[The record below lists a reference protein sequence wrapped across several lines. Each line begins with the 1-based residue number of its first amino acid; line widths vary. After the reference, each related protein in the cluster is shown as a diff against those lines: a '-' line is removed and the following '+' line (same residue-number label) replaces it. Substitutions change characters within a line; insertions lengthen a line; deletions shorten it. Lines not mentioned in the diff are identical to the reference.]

1 MGVHFAEPNW
11 AHGLW
16 VVLALVALLWWLDSR
31 RRAAIEQFM
40 SQIMLGRLM
49 RCVSPARRRTSL
61 VMWGL
66 ACVCLIVALM
76 RPQGPPTFAAVQ
88 RTGAQI
94 MVCLDVSKS
103 MMAEDTAPNRL
114 ERAKAELTDLLSYLQ
129 GDQVGLIAF
138 AGRATLL
145 CPLTTDFG
153 FFKLVLDGASPSSVG
168 RGGTRLEEPIR
179 RAVEGFRTE
188 VTASQVILLLT
199 DGEDLDSYPLKAAEE
214 AAQRGIR
221 ILAVGFG
228 DEAGSEVHVTDPRTG
243 VKSVVKDAEGRPVRS
258 RLDGETLRQMALAT
272 DGVYIPAGTG
282 ALDLESIYRAHIA
295 RLTRSTLDSRDFSV
309 RPDWYPWALLAGL
322 FFLFFSLALIAGPGA
337 VDERNRSTTSGA
349 ARAALLIG
357 VIAGACWSSSGQC
370 ADPDSKSKS
379 PLPASS
385 ASPKEKESASRKDPR
400 QLYNEALAS
409 LTSQPDRAEQLLAES
424 RRNSRTDAEVRFRA
438 TYNLGWIEV
447 NRADAKLKGEPQ
459 QALDHLRAAANW
471 FSDAV
476 RLRPDSDDARHNLE
490 VVLRRADQL
499 ADSLRKKDPRDLT
512 TRIDAAMEAQRGLL
526 NSATGVVEELVR
538 NSDPNAAA
546 RYRSEFRGLSVQQR
560 TILSDVQTIGK
571 SGREEMD
578 SLASKK
584 AEAQQPQEALRAAQL
599 KTALDHLGQSEQRMN
614 QTRSQ
619 LRQQQGERA
628 FRRGS
633 AALDELKRARDQF
646 REPPEL
652 LDVLIADVTQ
662 LAALTD
668 GLGASR
674 RIKPTEKPTPPPVWL
689 TREFLDESQQS
700 VAERTRELAERIAA
714 ISSKSPAR
722 PAGPLPPDKQVQET
736 RTEQM
741 VRTAR
746 DASPFL
752 NKAAEAC
759 EDARAEL
766 AADRLDTALAKQT
779 AAIIALRE
787 AQERFLD
794 LRGLI
799 ERIYA
804 DQLLSRGLIDAPP
817 AEKESQ
823 AQLPEA
829 IGQVQKKNLGRC
841 ARLDQLLDD
850 EVAAARA
857 KPVPQSPAG
866 QPKPEDT
873 EMRRLTTAK
882 QLLAATRTE
891 LDAVVKSLSKPA
903 EPKPAA
909 EPPAKP
915 ETAKP
920 ETPKPELTKPELTK
934 PETPKPEITKP
945 EDIKPETANVK
956 DASKAPLFSDET
968 RAHVGRCV
976 ELLEDLRRLFFSIV
990 EHLRETA
997 ERQTQLNDD
1006 TIKSSALTG
1015 ANEAKQAA
1023 GPLASRQQSLQNT
1036 TAAIADA
1043 LKKQAAPPAQ
1053 SQPGKTKEQEQM
1065 LAKAAQTL
1073 SQASELVTAGSEA
1086 MKKSAAEL
1094 QKSEVGWKEARES
1107 QKTALAKLNE
1117 ALALLTPPQ
1126 DQPPPENQ
1134 PDSEQKKDQQKDQKD
1149 QQKDQKQQQ
1158 SAGSDVAKL
1167 LQSVREREAQRKK
1180 DKSRQSSEQEPVD
1193 KDW

>member
-1 MGVHFAEPNW
+1 VKGGKKDMGVHFAEPNW

-16 VVLALVALLWWLDSR
+16 GVLALVSLLWWLDSR

-40 SQIMLGRLM
+40 SRVMLGRLM
-49 RCVSPARRRTSL
+49 RGVSPARRRTSL
-61 VMWGL
+61 ILWGL
-66 ACVCLIVALM
+66 ACSCLIIALM
-76 RPQGPPTFAAVQ
+76 RPQGPPAFAAVQ

-103 MMAEDTAPNRL
+103 MLAEDTAPNRL
-114 ERAKAELTDLLSYLQ
+114 ERAKAELTDLLAYLQ

-153 FFKLVLDGASPSSVG
+153 FFKLVLDGANPSSVG

-214 AAQRGIR
+214 AAQRGVR

-228 DEAGSEVHVTDPRTG
+228 DEAGSEVRVTDPRTG
-243 VKSVVKDAEGRPVRS
+243 VKSVVKDAEGKPVRS

-309 RPDWYPWALLAGL
+309 RPDWYPWALLAGF
-322 FFLFFSLALIAGPGA
+322 FFLFCSLAMVAGSGT
-337 VDERNRSTTSGA
+337 VEDRNRNTASRAT
-349 ARAALLIG
+349 RAAVLVSML
-357 VIAGACWSSSGQC
+357 AACCWSSVGQG
-370 ADPDSKSKS
+370 ADADNKKKS
-379 PLPASS
+379 PPPS
-385 ASPKEKESASRKDPR
+385 ASPGEKESASGKDPR

-409 LTSQPDRAEQLLAES
+409 LATQPDRAEQLLTES
-424 RRNSRTDAEVRFRA
+424 RRNSGTDAEVRYRA

-447 NRADAKLKGEPQ
+447 SRADAKLKAEPQ

-476 RLRPDSDDARHNLE
+476 RLRSDSGDARHNLE
-490 VVLRRADQL
+490 VVLRRAEQL
-499 ADSLRKKDPRDLT
+499 ADSLRKKDPRDLN

-526 NSATGVVEELVR
+526 NSATGFVEELVR
-538 NSDPNAAA
+538 NTDPNAAA

-560 TILSDVQTIGK
+560 TVLSDVQAISK
-571 SGREEMD
+571 SAREEVD
-578 SLASKK
+578 SLAAKK
-584 AEAQQPQEALRAAQL
+584 ADTQQPQEALRAAQL
-599 KTALDHLGQSEQRMN
+599 KIALDHLGQSEQRMN

-646 REPPEL
+646 RDPPEL

-662 LAALTD
+662 LAALTE

-674 RIKPTEKPTPPPVWL
+674 RIKPTEKPAPPPIWL
-689 TREFLDESQQS
+689 TREFLEDSQQS
-700 VAERTRELAERIAA
+700 VAERTRELADRMAA
-714 ISSKSPAR
+714 ILSSSPSR
-722 PAGPLPPDKQVQET
+722 PAGPLPPDKQLEET

-741 VRTAR
+741 VRTVR
-746 DASPFL
+746 DASPYL
-752 NKAAEAC
+752 SKAAEAC
-759 EDARAEL
+759 ENARTEL
-766 AADRLDTALAKQT
+766 AADRLDAAVAKQT

-804 DQLLSRGLIDAPP
+804 DELVSRGIMESPP
-817 AEKESQ
+817 ADKETQ
-823 AQLPEA
+823 TQLPDA
-829 IGQVQKKNLGRC
+829 LRRVQSKNLDRC

-850 EVAAARA
+850 GLAAARA
-857 KPVPQSPAG
+857 KPATSSAPG
-866 QPKPEDT
+866 QPKSEDA
-873 EMRRLTTAK
+873 ELQRLTAAK
-882 QLLAATRTE
+882 QLLASARGE
-891 LDAVVKSLSKPA
+891 IDAALKSLSEPAEPKPA
-903 EPKPAA
+903 EPKPAEPKPA
-909 EPPAKP
+909 ETAAKPEMASKTETAAKP
-915 ETAKP
+915 ETIEA
-920 ETPKPELTKPELTK
+920 
-934 PETPKPEITKP
+934 
-945 EDIKPETANVK
+945 K
-956 DASKAPLFSDET
+956 DASQRPLFSDET
-968 RAHVGRCV
+968 RAHVGRSV

-997 ERQTQLNDD
+997 ERQTQLNDE
-1006 TIKSSALTG
+1006 TIKTSALTG
-1015 ANEAKQAA
+1015 VSEANLAA
-1023 GPLASRQQSLQNT
+1023 GPLAGRQQSLQAT

-1043 LKKQAAPPAQ
+1043 LKKQAAPSAAK
-1053 SQPGKTKEQEQM
+1053 QPGKSKEQEQM
-1065 LAKAAQTL
+1065 LEKAAQTL
-1073 SQASELVTAGSEA
+1073 NQASELVTAGSEA
-1086 MKKSAAEL
+1086 MKKSATEL
-1094 QKSEVGWKEARES
+1094 QKSEVGWKEARDS

-1126 DQPPPENQ
+1126 EQPPPEDQ
-1134 PDSEQKKDQQKDQKD
+1134 PDSDQKKDQQKDQK
-1149 QQKDQKQQQ
+1149 KDDKQQQ
-1158 SAGSDVAKL
+1158 SAGSDMARL
-1167 LQSVREREAQRKK
+1167 LQAVREREAQRKK
-1180 DKSRQSSEQEPVD
+1180 DKARQAGEQEPVD

>member
-16 VVLALVALLWWLDSR
+16 GVLVVVALLWWLDSR

-40 SQIMLGRLM
+40 SRVMLGRLM
-49 RCVSPARRRTSL
+49 RGVSPARRRASL
-61 VMWGL
+61 ILWGL
-66 ACVCLIVALM
+66 SCSCLIVALM

-103 MMAEDTAPNRL
+103 MLAEDTAPNRL
-114 ERAKAELTDLLSYLQ
+114 ERAKAELTDLLAYLQ

-153 FFKLVLDGASPSSVG
+153 FFKLVLDGASPGSVG

-228 DEAGSEVHVTDPRTG
+228 DEAGSEVRVTDPRTG
-243 VKSVVKDAEGRPVRS
+243 VKSVVKDADGKPVRS

-322 FFLFFSLALIAGPGA
+322 FFLFCSLAMVAGSGA
-337 VDERNRSTTSGA
+337 VDDRNRSTASRVTRAAVLACVLAACNRSAVGQGA
-349 ARAALLIG
+349 DADQKTKSPPPPNAALLG
-357 VIAGACWSSSGQC
+357 G
-370 ADPDSKSKS
+370 
-379 PLPASS
+379 
-385 ASPKEKESASRKDPR
+385 KESASRKDPR
-400 QLYNEALAS
+400 QLYNEALAA
-409 LTSQPDRAEQLLAES
+409 LTSQPDRAEQLLTES
-424 RRNSRTDAEVRFRA
+424 RRNSGTDAEVRYRA

-447 NRADAKLKGEPQ
+447 HRADAKLKAEPQ

-476 RLRPDSDDARHNLE
+476 RLRSDSGDARHNLE
-490 VVLRRADQL
+490 VVLRRAEQL
-499 ADSLRKKDPRDLT
+499 ADSLRKKDPRDLNS
-512 TRIDAAMEAQRGLL
+512 RIDAAMEAQRGLL
-526 NSATGVVEELVR
+526 NSAAGFVEELVR
-538 NSDPNAAA
+538 NADPNAAA

-560 TILSDVQTIGK
+560 TVLSDVQGISK
-571 SGREEMD
+571 AAREELD
-578 SLASKK
+578 ALAAKK
-584 AEAQQPQEALRAAQL
+584 SESQQPQEALRAAQL
-599 KTALDHLGQSEQRMN
+599 KIALDHLGQSEQRMN

-652 LDVLIADVTQ
+652 LDVLIADMTQ
-662 LAALTD
+662 LASLTD

-674 RIKPTEKPTPPPVWL
+674 RIKPTEMPTPPPTWL
-689 TREFLDESQQS
+689 TREFLEDSQQS
-700 VAERTRELAERIAA
+700 VAERTRELADRMAA
-714 ISSKSPAR
+714 MLSSSPSR
-722 PAGPLPPDKQVQET
+722 PAGPLPPDKQLDET

-741 VRTAR
+741 VRTVR

-752 NKAAEAC
+752 SKAAEAC
-759 EDARAEL
+759 ENARSEL
-766 AADRLDTALAKQT
+766 AADRLDAAFAKQT
-779 AAIIALRE
+779 AAVIALRE

-804 DQLLSRGLIDAPP
+804 DELASRGIMESPP
-817 AEKESQ
+817 ADKETQ
-823 AQLPEA
+823 AQLADVIE
-829 IGQVQKKNLGRC
+829 QVQKKNLDRC

-850 EVAAARA
+850 GLAAARA
-857 KPVPQSPAG
+857 KPATPSTPG
-866 QPKPEDT
+866 QPESEDA
-873 EMRRLTTAK
+873 EMQRLTAAK
-882 QLLAATRTE
+882 QLLAGTRSE
-891 LDAVVKSLSKPA
+891 LDAALKSLSKPA
-903 EPKPAA
+903 DAKPADAKPADAKPADAKPAETAAKPEIVPKTESTAKPAA
-909 EPPAKP
+909 TVAE
-915 ETAKP
+915 
-920 ETPKPELTKPELTK
+920 
-934 PETPKPEITKP
+934 
-945 EDIKPETANVK
+945 
-956 DASKAPLFSDET
+956 DASQQPLFSDET
-968 RAHVGRCV
+968 RAHVGRSV

-997 ERQTQLNDD
+997 ERQTQLNDE
-1006 TIKSSALTG
+1006 TIKTSALTG
-1015 ANEAKQAA
+1015 VSEAKQAA
-1023 GPLASRQQSLQNT
+1023 GPLANRQQGLQAT

-1043 LKKQAAPPAQ
+1043 LKKQAAPSAAK
-1053 SQPGKTKEQEQM
+1053 QPGKPSDQEQM
-1065 LAKAAQTL
+1065 LEKAAQTL
-1073 SQASELVTAGSEA
+1073 NQASELVTAGSEA

-1094 QKSEVGWKEARES
+1094 QKSEVGWKEARDS

-1126 DQPPPENQ
+1126 EQPPPEQQ
-1134 PDSEQKKDQQKDQKD
+1134 PDSGEKKDQQKDQND
-1149 QQKDQKQQQ
+1149 QQQDQKQQ
-1158 SAGSDVAKL
+1158 SAGSDMAKL
-1167 LQSVREREAQRKK
+1167 LQAVREREAQRKK
-1180 DKSRQSSEQEPVD
+1180 DKSRQTGEQEPVD